1 MLSPPCCIYRVRYGI
16 HFLIVR
22 LTFVLFQ
29 MSQLR
34 AAKRVCKNPGTKAY
48 YLTKSCNDVAR
59 REWLYRD
66 GAARKVLGDRDFVFG
81 DELTRDN
88 LLKIAVTSDELREV
102 NVYKVCVQPLD
113 GSEFTVHVD
122 VAACR
127 ISDLKSCAVPGK
139 DSHNNTIRTLERSL
153 LAADTDGYADT
164 ESGTSHEC
172 AVRVPKGYR
181 D

>member
-1 MLSPPCCIYRVRYGI
+1 M
-16 HFLIVR
+16 R

-81 DELTRDN
+81 DELTREN
-88 LLKIAVTSDELREV
+88 LLKIVVTSDELREV

-127 ISDLKSCAVPGK
+127 ISDLKSQICAKNP
-139 DSHNNTIRTLERSL
+139 
-153 LAADTDGYADT
+153 AAPEANMP
-164 ESGTSHEC
+164 
-172 AVRVPKGYR
+172 AVVSREQ
-181 D
+181 

>member
-1 MLSPPCCIYRVRYGI
+1 M
-16 HFLIVR
+16 R

-81 DELTRDN
+81 DELRSQTQYKY
-88 LLKIAVTSDELREV
+88 KIA
-102 NVYKVCVQPLD
+102 
-113 GSEFTVHVD
+113 
-122 VAACR
+122 
-127 ISDLKSCAVPGK
+127 IS
-139 DSHNNTIRTLERSL
+139 
-153 LAADTDGYADT
+153 
-164 ESGTSHEC
+164 
-172 AVRVPKGYR
+172 
-181 D
+181 

>member
-1 MLSPPCCIYRVRYGI
+1 M
-16 HFLIVR
+16 R

-48 YLTKSCNDVAR
+48 FLTKSVNDVDR

-88 LLKIAVTSDELREV
+88 LLKIAVTADELREV
-102 NVYKVCVQPLD
+102 NVYKVYVQPLD

-127 ISDLKSCAVPGK
+127 ISDLKSQ
-139 DSHNNTIRTLERSL
+139 IRAKNGMCRFLRPAPSRFSGPSSEL
-153 LAADTDGYADT
+153 LSCLFLPARPAQ
-164 ESGTSHEC
+164 
-172 AVRVPKGYR
+172 RP
-181 D
+181 

>member
-1 MLSPPCCIYRVRYGI
+1 M
-16 HFLIVR
+16 R

-81 DELTRDN
+81 DELTREN
-88 LLKIAVTSDELREV
+88 LLKIAVTADELREV

-122 VAACR
+122 VKNGMCTSEQLLYL
-127 ISDLKSCAVPGK
+127 ISSSSGSVSPKPLYDGK
-139 DSHNNTIRTLERSL
+139 DSIVSDCSRRKRRRSSL
-153 LAADTDGYADT
+153 GCRGDG
-164 ESGTSHEC
+164 
-172 AVRVPKGYR
+172 P
-181 D
+181 

>member
-48 YLTKSCNDVAR
+48 YLTKSVNDVDR

-88 LLKIAVTSDELREV
+88 LLKIAVTADELREV

-127 ISDLKSCAVPGK
+127 ISDLKSQRRNAARN
-139 DSHNNTIRTLERSL
+139 SARTALEPSFDRCSSISNSL
-153 LAADTDGYADT
+153 RGEYTTWKY
-164 ESGTSHEC
+164 TS
-172 AVRVPKGYR
+172 
-181 D
+181 

>member
-1 MLSPPCCIYRVRYGI
+1 M
-16 HFLIVR
+16 
-22 LTFVLFQ
+22 
-29 MSQLR
+29 
-34 AAKRVCKNPGTKAY
+34 
-48 YLTKSCNDVAR
+48 YL
-59 REWLYRD
+59 D

-127 ISDLKSCAVPGK
+127 ISDLKSQIRAKNTGMHVSLRTAVVPAELQFWLGF
-139 DSHNNTIRTLERSL
+139 SQAVVRRERFYCL
-153 LAADTDGYADT
+153 
-164 ESGTSHEC
+164 
-172 AVRVPKGYR
+172 
-181 D
+181 

>member
-1 MLSPPCCIYRVRYGI
+1 M
-16 HFLIVR
+16 R

-34 AAKRVCKNPGTKAY
+34 AAKRVRKNPGTKAY

-81 DELTRDN
+81 HELTREN

-113 GSEFTVHVD
+113 GAEFTVHVD
-122 VAACR
+122 VEACR
-127 ISDLKSCAVPGK
+127 ISDLKSQIRAKNGMCPSEQLLYLISSSSGSVSPKPLFDGK
-139 DSHNNTIRTLERSL
+139 DSIVSDCMVSLHHSRTWLFDVVL
-153 LAADTDGYADT
+153 
-164 ESGTSHEC
+164 
-172 AVRVPKGYR
+172 
-181 D
+181 

>member
-1 MLSPPCCIYRVRYGI
+1 MLFPTCGIYRVRCGI

-48 YLTKSCNDVAR
+48 FLTKSVNDVDR

-81 DELTRDN
+81 DELTREN
-88 LLKIAVTSDELREV
+88 LLKITITSDELRED
-102 NVYKVCVQPLD
+102 PLK
-113 GSEFTVHVD
+113 T
-122 VAACR
+122 
-127 ISDLKSCAVPGK
+127 
-139 DSHNNTIRTLERSL
+139 
-153 LAADTDGYADT
+153 
-164 ESGTSHEC
+164 
-172 AVRVPKGYR
+172 KGH
-181 D
+181 

>member
-34 AAKRVCKNPGTKAY
+34 AAKRVCKNPGTEAY

-88 LLKIAVTSDELREV
+88 LLKIVVTSDELREV
-102 NVYKVCVQPLD
+102 SVYKVCVQPLD

-127 ISDLKSCAVPGK
+127 ISDLKSQ
-139 DSHNNTIRTLERSL
+139 IRAKNGMRPAPTATWSRKISALNL
-153 LAADTDGYADT
+153 LVILYTVGVVFLFYIMAIFLLG
-164 ESGTSHEC
+164 
-172 AVRVPKGYR
+172 
-181 D
+181 

>member
-1 MLSPPCCIYRVRYGI
+1 M
-16 HFLIVR
+16 R

-34 AAKRVCKNPGTKAY
+34 AAKRVCKERGTKAY
-48 YLTKSCNDVAR
+48 YLTKSVNDVDR

-113 GSEFTVHVD
+113 GAEFTVHVD
-122 VAACR
+122 VCLLYT
-127 ISDLKSCAVPGK
+127 SD
-139 DSHNNTIRTLERSL
+139 
-153 LAADTDGYADT
+153 AAD
-164 ESGTSHEC
+164 E
-172 AVRVPKGYR
+172 
-181 D
+181 

>member
-59 REWLYRD
+59 RDWLYRD

-81 DELTRDN
+81 DELTRDCRLCLI
-88 LLKIAVTSDELREV
+88 LLSVRSKSHLRGQRFLSKPLLLATLITKHEITIAQHLPGGTIP
-102 NVYKVCVQPLD
+102 VQPLP
-113 GSEFTVHVD
+113 SRNI
-122 VAACR
+122 VA
-127 ISDLKSCAVPGK
+127 
-139 DSHNNTIRTLERSL
+139 
-153 LAADTDGYADT
+153 
-164 ESGTSHEC
+164 
-172 AVRVPKGYR
+172 
-181 D
+181 

>member
-1 MLSPPCCIYRVRYGI
+1 M
-16 HFLIVR
+16 R

-29 MSQLR
+29 MSQLQ
-34 AAKRVCKNPGTKAY
+34 AAKRVRQNPGTKAY

-81 DELTRDN
+81 HELTREN

-113 GSEFTVHVD
+113 GSEFTVH
-122 VAACR
+122 CR
-127 ISDLKSCAVPGK
+127 SP
-139 DSHNNTIRTLERSL
+139 TTLSL
-153 LAADTDGYADT
+153 SRAGMDCDTG
-164 ESGTSHEC
+164 
-172 AVRVPKGYR
+172 V
-181 D
+181 